1 MFNGMMDP
9 ELMRMAQEQMSRM
22 SPADLARMQ
31 QQMMSNPD
39 LMRMATEGMKNM
51 RPDDLKVAAEQLK
64 HTRPEDMAEIGKKM
78 ANASPEEIATM
89 RAQMDAQ
96 VKYEIS
102 GAELLKKQGND
113 LHTKGKFNE
122 ALQKYSLAK
131 KNLSSIPAA
140 KGRSISLACSL
151 NMMSCYLKTGQYDD
165 CIKEGSEVLAYDDNN
180 IKALYRRGQA
190 YRELGQLEDAV
201 SDLSKAHEVSPDD
214 ETIADVLRGVQERL
228 VKEGGAGASRRRGG
242 LVIEEI
248 TEEEPLVS
256 SEAADSSVAKNV
268 ASQPREAISPPKS
281 QNEILGGPPLSSSE
295 SLEALKNDP
304 ESIRSFRNFISRAD
318 PDTLSAL
325 SGGNAE
331 GIPPEMVK
339 TASNVIGKMSPE
351 ELQRM
356 VQMAS
361 SFQGEN
367 PFLKKGSSGNLG
379 PGSVPPNVTPDMLKM
394 ATDMMGKMSPD
405 EMSKMFEMASSLK
418 EKSPVSAATT
428 IDSNGS
434 SWQSKPRDTREN
446 FKVDDSTSASTSSQ
460 GFSTSN
466 NGSQSSLSSSN
477 VDLQEEMRNRM
488 KDPAMKQ
495 MFSSM
500 IKNMSPEMMANMSE
514 QFGMKLSQADAE
526 KAQQAMS
533 SLSPDDLE
541 KMMKWADRIQRGVE
555 GAKKTKNFLLG
566 KPGMMLA
573 ILVLLLALV
582 LHWLGFIGR

>member
-78 ANASPEEIATM
+78 ANASPEEIAAM
-89 RAQMDAQ
+89 SAQMDAQ

-102 GAELLKKQGND
+102 GAEFLKKQGND
-113 LHTKGKFNE
+113 LHSQGKFKE

-140 KGRSISLACSL
+140 KGRNISLACSL

-165 CIKEGSEVLAYDDNN
+165 CIKEGSEVLTYDDKN

-190 YRELGQLEDAV
+190 YKELGQLEDAV
-201 SDLSKAHEVSPDD
+201 SDLSKALEVSPDD
-214 ETIADVLRGVQERL
+214 DTIADVLRGVQERL
-228 VKEGGAGASRRRGG
+228 VKEGGASRRRGG

-256 SEAADSSVAKNV
+256 SEAVDSSFPKSV
-268 ASQPREAISPPKS
+268 ASQPRESISPPKS

-304 ESIRSFRNFISRAD
+304 ESMRSFQNFISRAD

-356 VQMAS
+356 VRLAS

-367 PFLKKGSSGNLG
+367 PFLKKGSSNNFG

-394 ATDMMGKMSPD
+394 ATDMMGKMSPE
-405 EMSKMFEMASSLK
+405 EMQKMFTMASSLK

-434 SWQSKPRDTREN
+434 GQQSKPRDTREN

-460 GFSTSN
+460 GFSNLN
-466 NGSQSSLSSSN
+466 NGSYSSLSSSN
-477 VDLQEEMRNRM
+477 VDLQEEMKNRM
-488 KDPAMKQ
+488 KDPAMRQ

-500 IKNMSPEMMANMSE
+500 IKNMSPEMMSNMSE
-514 QFGMKLSQADAE
+514 QFGVKLSQADAE

-555 GAKKTKNFLLG
+555 GAKKTKNWLLG
-566 KPGMMLA
+566 KPGMILA
-573 ILVLLLALV
+573 ILVLLLAV
-582 LHWLGFIGR
+582 ILHKLGFIGS

>member
-9 ELMRMAQEQMSRM
+9 ELIRMAQEQMSRM

-78 ANASPEEIATM
+78 ANASPEEIAALS
-89 RAQMDAQ
+89 AQMDAQ

-102 GAELLKKQGND
+102 GAEFLKKQGND
-113 LHTKGKFNE
+113 LHSQGKFKE

-165 CIKEGSEVLAYDDNN
+165 CIKEGSEVLTYDDKN

-190 YRELGQLEDAV
+190 YKELGQLEDAV
-201 SDLSKAHEVSPDD
+201 SDLSKALEVSPDD
-214 ETIADVLRGVQERL
+214 DTIADVLRGVQERL
-228 VKEGGAGASRRRGG
+228 VKEGGASRRRGG

-256 SEAADSSVAKNV
+256 SEAVDSSFPKSV
-268 ASQPREAISPPKS
+268 ASQPRESISPPKS

-304 ESIRSFRNFISRAD
+304 ESMRSFQNFISRAD

-356 VQMAS
+356 VRLAS

-367 PFLKKGSSGNLG
+367 PFLKKGSSDNFG

-394 ATDMMGKMSPD
+394 ATDMMGKMSPE
-405 EMSKMFEMASSLK
+405 EMQKMFTMASSLK

-434 SWQSKPRDTREN
+434 GQQSKPRDTREN

-460 GFSTSN
+460 GFSNLN
-466 NGSQSSLSSSN
+466 NGSYSSLSSSN

-488 KDPAMKQ
+488 KDPAMRQ

-500 IKNMSPEMMANMSE
+500 IKNMSPEMMSNMSE
-514 QFGMKLSQADAE
+514 QFGVKLSQADAE

-555 GAKKTKNFLLG
+555 GAKKTKNWLLG
-566 KPGMMLA
+566 KPGMILA
-573 ILVLLLALV
+573 ILVLLLAV
-582 LHWLGFIGR
+582 ILHKLGFIGS

>member
-9 ELMRMAQEQMSRM
+9 ELIRMAQEQMSRM

-78 ANASPEEIATM
+78 ANASPEEIAAM
-89 RAQMDAQ
+89 SAQMDAQ

-102 GAELLKKQGND
+102 GAEFLKKQGND
-113 LHTKGKFNE
+113 LHSQGKFKE

-165 CIKEGSEVLAYDDNN
+165 CIKEGSEVLTYDDKN

-190 YRELGQLEDAV
+190 YKELGQLEDAV
-201 SDLSKAHEVSPDD
+201 SDLSKALEVSPDD
-214 ETIADVLRGVQERL
+214 DTIADVLRGVQERL
-228 VKEGGAGASRRRGG
+228 VKEGGASRRRGG

-256 SEAADSSVAKNV
+256 SEAVDSSFPKSV
-268 ASQPREAISPPKS
+268 ASQPRESISPPKS

-304 ESIRSFRNFISRAD
+304 ESMRSFQNFISRAD

-356 VQMAS
+356 VQLAS

-367 PFLKKGSSGNLG
+367 PFLKKGSSDNLG

-394 ATDMMGKMSPD
+394 ATDMMGKMSPE
-405 EMSKMFEMASSLK
+405 EMQKMFTMASSLK
-418 EKSPVSAATT
+418 EKNPVSAATT

-434 SWQSKPRDTREN
+434 GQQSKPRDTREN
-446 FKVDDSTSASTSSQ
+446 FKVDDSTSASTSSE
-460 GFSTSN
+460 GFSNLN
-466 NGSQSSLSSSN
+466 NGSYSSLSSSN

-488 KDPAMKQ
+488 KDPAMRQ

-500 IKNMSPEMMANMSE
+500 IKNMSPEMMSNMSE
-514 QFGMKLSQADAE
+514 QFGVKLSQADAE

-555 GAKKTKNFLLG
+555 GAKKTKNWLLG
-566 KPGMMLA
+566 KPGMILA
-573 ILVLLLALV
+573 ILVLLLAV
-582 LHWLGFIGR
+582 ILHKLGFIGS